1 MSREG
6 WTIAASL
13 AGLPFIVPHVV
24 EDFGEGIGQRVGLA
38 TPAAAFLLGLY
49 LAGQMLGLVW
59 VGRGRRAG
67 RVVTFW
73 ASAIWTVVAVVDH
86 GPAVLAGGFRSGALS
101 VVWVVGLGASLAT
114 AAVLAWRG
122 WRASGA
128 HGP

>member
-24 EDFGEGIGQRVGLA
+24 EDFGEGIAERVGLA

-59 VGRGRRAG
+59 VGRRRRAG

-73 ASAIWTVVAVVDH
+73 ASAIWTVVAVRDH
-86 GPAVLAGGFRSGALS
+86 RPPGLARGFRGGAPSL
-101 VVWVVGLGASLAT
+101 VWGGDPVASQAPPP
-114 AAVLAWRG
+114 R
-122 WRASGA
+122 
-128 HGP
+128 P

>member
-24 EDFGEGIGQRVGLA
+24 EDFGEGIGRRVGLA
-38 TPAAAFLLGLY
+38 TPAAVFLLGLY

-101 VVWVVGLGASLAT
+101 VVWVVGLVASQAT

-122 WRASGA
+122 WRASAA

>member
-24 EDFGEGIGQRVGLA
+24 EDFGEGIAERVGLA

-59 VGRGRRAG
+59 VGRRRRAG

-101 VVWVVGLGASLAT
+101 VVWVVGLVASQAT

-122 WRASGA
+122 WRASA
-128 HGP
+128 AQEP

>member
-24 EDFGEGIGQRVGLA
+24 EDFGEGIAQRVGLA

-73 ASAIWTVVAVVDH
+73 ASAIWTVVAVEARRPPRPGRGV
-86 GPAVLAGGFRSGALS
+86 RSGPPSL
-101 VVWVVGLGASLAT
+101 VWVGGRVPPPAT
-114 AAVLAWRG
+114 A
-122 WRASGA
+122 
-128 HGP
+128 

>member
-24 EDFGEGIGQRVGLA
+24 EDFGEGIAQRVGLA

-73 ASAIWTVVAVVDH
+73 ASAIWTVVAGG
-86 GPAVLAGGFRSGALS
+86 GPRPAGPRRGFQRAAAPTALAGGLPACP
-101 VVWVVGLGASLAT
+101 AT
-114 AAVLAWRG
+114 APRVGWRG
-122 WRASGA
+122 LRAG
-128 HGP
+128 

>member
-1 MSREG
+1 MSRGG
-6 WTIAASL
+6 WPAVASL

-24 EDFGEGIGQRVGLA
+24 VDFGEGIAERVGLA

-59 VGRGRRAG
+59 VGRRRRAG

-86 GPAVLAGGFRSGALS
+86 GPPVLAGGFRSGALP
-101 VVWVVGLGASLAT
+101 VVWVVGLAPSPAT
-114 AAVLAWRG
+114 AAVLAP
-122 WRASGA
+122 RASPA
-128 HGP
+128 